1 MTNSPAASDRPVTA
15 PAPKPSPWAPFRHR
29 AFTLLWTATLLSNI
43 GTWMHDVG
51 AGWLMTLLD
60 PSPATVTLVQAANM
74 APIFCFA
81 LFAGALADRFDKRRI
96 LLLVNLLLILV
107 ISLMTVLVS
116 TGRMTPTLLVLFTF
130 AIGSGAAFAAPAWQA
145 VVPRLVPRETL
156 SSALAL
162 NSLGIN
168 ISRAIGPAIA
178 GVLITAVGVAS
189 PFAVNALSCVVAAA
203 ALVIWRPQQ
212 DQGRRLPPEPL
223 LASIG
228 TGLRQAANNGPLK
241 ATLLRASAFFVC
253 ASAFWAL
260 LPLIARDLPNGGS
273 GIYGILLTS
282 VGAGAVGGA
291 LLLPRWR
298 QRLGSNRLSIAA
310 SIVLAGALVLMAL
323 VSNRYVAVAAALL
336 GGLAWISTMVSLNL
350 SAQSALP
357 NWVRAR
363 GLAVFLMVFSGGM
376 TLGSLLWGQVAQAT
390 SIPVALLVAA
400 AGALLPLPWLG
411 RIRLGQGEDLDLS
424 PALSWDQ
431 PVVAECLG
439 DATDRGPVM
448 VTVEY
453 HIDPADEREFLQ
465 TLYRLS
471 RSRYGDG
478 AHQWGLTQDAAEPHR
493 WVEWF
498 LLPSWAEHLRQHERA
513 TVADDDV
520 HSAAQQFHRG
530 PGKPLVRHL
539 LAPHPG
545 DLR

>member
-1 MTNSPAASDRPVTA
+1 MTQDPSGSAPNAAA
-15 PAPKPSPWAPFRHR
+15 KPTPWAPFRHR

-60 PSPATVTLVQAANM
+60 PSPATVALVQAANM

-81 LFAGALADRFDKRRI
+81 LFAGALADRFDKRKI
-96 LLLVNLLLILV
+96 LLLVNVLLVLV
-107 ISLMTVLVS
+107 ISLMTVLVRAE
-116 TGRMTPTLLVLFTF
+116 RMTPTLLVLFTF

-168 ISRAIGPAIA
+168 LSRAIGPAIA
-178 GVLITAVGVAS
+178 GVLITAVGIAA

-203 ALVIWRPQQ
+203 ALMLWRTAP

-228 TGLRQAANNGPLK
+228 TGLRQAANNAPLK
-241 ATLLRASAFFVC
+241 ATLLRAGAFFLC

-273 GIYGILLTS
+273 GIYGVLLAC

-298 QRLGSNRLSIAA
+298 QRVGTHR
-310 SIVLAGALVLMAL
+310 LAGAASLVLAVALALMAFAKHPYL
-323 VSNRYVAVAAALL
+323 AVAAALL
-336 GGLAWISTMVSLNL
+336 GGLAWIATMVSLNL
-350 SAQSALP
+350 SAQASLP

-376 TLGSLLWGQVAQAT
+376 TFGSLLWGQLAQAT
-390 SIPVALLVAA
+390 SISTALLVAA
-400 AGALLPLPWLG
+400 VGAVLPLPLLS
-411 RIRLGQGEDLDLS
+411 RVRLGQGEDLDLS
-424 PALSWDQ
+424 PSMSWDQ
-431 PVVAECLG
+431 PVVAETLE
-439 DATDRGPVM
+439 DAEDRGPVM

-453 HIDPADEREFLQ
+453 EIDPEDEKAFLD
-465 TLYRLS
+465 TLHRLS
-471 RSRYGDG
+471 RARYGDG
-478 AHQWGLTQDAAEPHR
+478 AHQWGIKQDAAEPNR

-498 LLPSWAEHLRQHERA
+498 LLPSWAEHLRQHDRA
-513 TVADDDV
+513 THADEDL
-520 HSAAQQFHRG
+520 HAAAQQFHRG
-530 PGKPLVRHL
+530 EGKPLVRHL
-539 LAPHPG
+539 IAPARR
-545 DLR
+545 DLS